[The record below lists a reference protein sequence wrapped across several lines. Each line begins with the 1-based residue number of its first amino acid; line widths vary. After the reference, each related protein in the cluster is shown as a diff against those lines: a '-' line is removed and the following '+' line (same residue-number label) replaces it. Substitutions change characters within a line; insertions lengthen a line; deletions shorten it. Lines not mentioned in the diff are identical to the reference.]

1 MWRCQFSLLV
11 CPSSYYF
18 IYVFFLISSIV
29 LFNMCRRSA
38 SVASSYLLT
47 YSLHVELILL
57 GYDGEDMI
65 VLGTSGGG
73 DDLVCNVVIFLGR
86 PCLPWL
92 RCPICGDLSTALDLC
107 LHFCCFDVHSVALSC
122 SFWTSDVSLATSKS
136 NLSWFLAPFGLLTC
150 PSPPRSPTPTILL
163 YLDALT
169 SPIRK
174 RIRAMPVLL
183 CYQHCSVRYIFNFA
197 LISSIS

>member
-1 MWRCQFSLLV
+1 
-11 CPSSYYF
+11 
-18 IYVFFLISSIV
+18 
-29 LFNMCRRSA
+29 MCRRSA
-38 SVASSYLLT
+38 PVASSYLLT
-47 YSLHVELILL
+47 YSPHVKLILM

-65 VLGTSGGG
+65 VLGTSGCG
-73 DDLVCNVVIFLGR
+73 DDLVCNVVIISWAGGLF

-107 LHFCCFDVHSVALSC
+107 LHFYCFDVHSVALSC

-150 PSPPRSPTPTILL
+150 PSPPRSPPPTILL

>member
-18 IYVFFLISSIV
+18 IYIFFLISSIV

-38 SVASSYLLT
+38 PVASSYLLM
-47 YSLHVELILL
+47 YSLHVELILM

-65 VLGTSGGG
+65 VLGTSGCG
-73 DDLVCNVVIFLGR
+73 DDLVCNVGIFLGR
-86 PCLPWL
+86 V
-92 RCPICGDLSTALDLC
+92 D
-107 LHFCCFDVHSVALSC
+107 F
-122 SFWTSDVSLATSKS
+122 
-136 NLSWFLAPFGLLTC
+136 LLTSA

>member
-73 DDLVCNVVIFLGR
+73 DDLVCNVVIFLALFGLP
-86 PCLPWL
+86 PCLPL
-92 RCPICGDLSTALDLC
+92 PQ
-107 LHFCCFDVHSVALSC
+107 
-122 SFWTSDVSLATSKS
+122 
-136 NLSWFLAPFGLLTC
+136 
-150 PSPPRSPTPTILL
+150 SPTPALLL
-163 YLDALT
+163 YLDVLT
-169 SPIRK
+169 SPIHK
-174 RIRAMPVLL
+174 RIKAMPVFH
-183 CYQHCSVRYIFNFA
+183 YQHYPVSYIFNFA
-197 LISSIS
+197 LISSMS